1 MSQSSEVDELTNR
14 IYDMLLDQELKNKSN
29 KVKTTLKTVLL
40 NLYSVHLSDPILFI
54 KYSRDEN
61 FYGKRLRR
69 YVGNSIAYSSFI
81 TKIIP
86 GLLRL
91 RMIEDHK
98 GFHDRREFGDSFLS
112 RMKAKPKLISRSG
125 DPYGIRTRVTRM
137 KIWRPRPN

>member
-1 MSQSSEVDELTNR
+1 MNKYLFPQLLYCKSLDTGLVFQSSEVDELTNL
-14 IYDMLLDQELKNKSN
+14 IYDLLLDHELKNRSSE
-29 KVKTTLKTVLL
+29 VKTTLKNVLL
-40 NLYSVHLSDPILFI
+40 NFYSVHLSDPPLFI

-91 RMIEDHK
+91 RLIEDHK
-98 GFHDRREFGDSFLS
+98 GFNDRQEFGNAYLS
-112 RMKAKPKLISRSG
+112 RMKANNRTILI
-125 DPYGIRTRVTRM
+125 V
-137 KIWRPRPN
+137 

>member
-1 MSQSSEVDELTNR
+1 
-14 IYDMLLDQELKNKSN
+14 MLLNHELKNKSG

-40 NLYSVHLSDPILFI
+40 NFYSVHLSDPSLFI

-91 RMIEDHK
+91 RLIEDHK
-98 GFHDRREFGDSFLS
+98 GFNERSAFLEFNGEYSREDAE
-112 RMKAKPKLISRSG
+112 RMAQRELNQCVLTIGKQ
-125 DPYGIRTRVTRM
+125 D
-137 KIWRPRPN
+137 